1 MYDQIYS
8 PIDYEEVKWYAT
20 LRNYLIIRIVVYYMK
35 IIMWKEHLIIF
46 FIKIVLA
53 FQILREYY
61 DSTRWEWSVHI

>member
-35 IIMWKEHLIIF
+35 IIMWKENLIIF
-46 FIKIVLA
+46 L
-53 FQILREYY
+53 
-61 DSTRWEWSVHI
+61 